1 MQQTFASFVRIVL
14 DRKWVVLSIIVAV
27 TIAAAVILPQAIVA
41 SSISE
46 MFFGEGHAGYAQY
59 RERERQ
65 FGSDEVLAVA
75 VESDDPLGAENLAR
89 LDALHE
95 QVEAMDD
102 IARVTSIANLERVGR
117 DGDTIAVRSFA
128 DKAKETPSQRAA
140 FADEIR
146 GDPAIGGLL
155 LSEDSGNFL
164 VLVELTVVD
173 DRAAERGPEIIAEVH
188 EAFDQQG
195 FVAEELH
202 SGGMLVVLS
211 SIVEQSLL
219 NVTKMFPIVVLLLL
233 LAVFLMFGR
242 FWPVFVNS
250 ISALLAVAWA
260 MAFSV
265 AQDPELNIFMTLVP
279 VLVLVISFSDVVHLC
294 SAYLL
299 ELEDCDSKRE
309 AIVAA
314 TADVGAAC
322 FLTSLTTGVGFLSM
336 TFVPSP
342 VFSQLGVVAAFGV
355 FTAYL
360 LAMTLVPILLELFP
374 TPEPWREGKSGV
386 IQNALGDLL
395 DGAARTSTTHPK
407 KIVFVFAVM
416 IGLAAWGTTQIY
428 FESDFEKRLAPDSQL
443 RQDARFLDEHFVST
457 TAIDLYV
464 ETGEKE
470 GVLDPELFNE
480 LAKLEQELEALPEVE
495 KVVSVVDLLRAAHR
509 SFAPEGANFSPLSG
523 PAIAQLF
530 VLLEMQGE
538 DALSPLIDFS
548 RQQTRLTVYTTESG
562 IRSQNFLSHKIADMA
577 TARLSSVKGT
587 AEIQDERVE
596 IDATSL
602 PALLGSWVDDVIS
615 GQQDGLSFSLVVI
628 ALILILGFRSFRVGL
643 WSMVPNILPLLALG
657 GWIGWFWEAAD
668 TDTLIVGMIALGIGV
683 DDTIHFI
690 SRFRL
695 ESLRARDG
703 RTDDVEEAIRN
714 TFRFSGRGIF
724 ITTFIFTLGFS
735 PMAMSDYMPIRIMGT
750 MLPFCF
756 VVALVADLFLV
767 PAMIK
772 LGLIRFES

>member
-14 DRKWVVLSIIVAV
+14 DRKWVVLSIIIAV
-27 TIAAAVILPQAIVA
+27 TFAAAVILPQAIVA
-41 SSISE
+41 SSIAE
-46 MFFGEGHAGYAQY
+46 MFFEEGHQGFAQY
-59 RERERQ
+59 RERVRQ

-89 LDALHE
+89 LDKLHE
-95 QVEAMDD
+95 QVDAMPD
-102 IARVTSIANLERVGR
+102 IERVTSIANLKRVGKQE
-117 DGDTIAVRSFA
+117 DTIAVRSFA
-128 DKAKETPSQRAA
+128 EEAKELPSERAA
-140 FADEIR
+140 LANEIR

-155 LSEDSGNFL
+155 LSEDSGHFL
-164 VLVELTVVD
+164 VLVELTVAE
-173 DRAAERGPEIIAEVH
+173 DRPAERGPEIIAEVLD
-188 EAFDQQG
+188 AFDSQG
-195 FVAEELH
+195 FAAEELH

-250 ISALLAVAWA
+250 ISALLAVVWA
-260 MAFSV
+260 MAFSI

-299 ELEDCDSKRE
+299 ELEDGKSKRE

-342 VFSQLGVVAAFGV
+342 VFSQLGVVAGFGV
-355 FTAYL
+355 FVAYL
-360 LAMTLVPILLELFP
+360 LAMTLVPILLEFFP
-374 TPEPWREGKSGV
+374 TPEPWKEGRGRLV
-386 IQNALGDLL
+386 QRALEGIL
-395 DGAARTSTTHPK
+395 DGAARLSTTHPK
-407 KIVFVFAVM
+407 KVVVVFAAL
-416 IGLAAWGTTQIY
+416 IGVALWGSSQIY

-457 TAIDLYV
+457 TAIELYV
-464 ETGEKE
+464 EADQKE

-495 KVVSVVDLLRAAHR
+495 KVVSVVDLLRAAHS
-509 SFAPEGANFSPLSG
+509 SFAPEGASFLPLSG
-523 PAIAQLF
+523 AAVAQLF

-538 DALSPLIDFS
+538 EALSPFIDFS
-548 RQQTRLTVYTTESG
+548 RQNTRLTVYTSESG
-562 IRSQNFLSHKIADMA
+562 IRAQNMLSHKIADMA
-577 TARLSSVKGT
+577 GERLDEHASV
-587 AEIQDERVE
+587 
-596 IDATSL
+596 DATSL
-602 PALLGSWVDDVIS
+602 PSLLGSWVDDVIA

-628 ALILILGFRSFRVGL
+628 ALILILGFRSFRVGM
-643 WSMVPNILPLLALG
+643 WSMIPNVLPLLALG
-657 GWIGWFWEAAD
+657 GYVGWFWDAVD

-703 RTDDVEEAIRN
+703 GEDDVQEAITN

-756 VVALVADLFLV
+756 VMALIADLFLV

-772 LGLIRFES
+772 LGWIRFQE